1 MHSNEDPMRPKIHWK
16 KKIYIYTYAARQKKN
31 HPMNNKNVFQPI
43 LVYWI
48 HIYKQYAKPIT
59 YMHFLVLT
67 CDSGLLSLLKGTGC
81 FQPVAIMALWT
92 SWCRFLS
99 LSSES
104 ILWATCS
111 KWSGSGTRMVDT
123 SYLPIGLCLTA
134 LLKIWVKSQST
145 SVSQSSVN
153 NWCFHVFCI
162 NRRLLCCDSWG
173 RKESDTTERLNWT
186 ELNWIVI

>member
-1 MHSNEDPMRPKIHWK
+1 MKTQCGQKYIEKY
-16 KKIYIYTYAARQKKN
+16 IYIYTYATRQKKN
-31 HPMNNKNVFQPI
+31 HPMNDKNVFQPF
-43 LVYWI
+43 LMYWI

-67 CDSGLLSLLKGTGC
+67 CDSGLLSLLKGIGC

-111 KWSGSGTRMVDT
+111 KWPGSGTRTVDT
-123 SYLPIGLCLTA
+123 SHYC
-134 LLKIWVKSQST
+134 
-145 SVSQSSVN
+145 SVSNRSPENLSQITEHI
-153 NWCFHVFCI
+153 CFSQ
-162 NRRLLCCDSWG
+162 LCQ
-173 RKESDTTERLNWT
+173 
-186 ELNWIVI
+186 